1 MLKHQYTLSLI
12 TFTLLLLACNKE
24 NNELHY
30 VPISFSSS
38 VSEPLE
44 TRVTEDSW
52 DSGDKIGVFAIK
64 SGSSLHKETIV
75 ENYDN
80 VLFSTVEGGV
90 FTSDNQPIYY
100 PKDGSAIDFIAY
112 YPYLPNLISYTYPI
126 VIYDQV
132 DFMYSNSLKNASKHN
147 TDNTLNFNRVLAKL
161 SVNIVSEASFTV
173 KVNGIKTKASFS
185 LSNGHFTIDDTS
197 VGELLLTP
205 SNKDDSGL
213 KEVSCLLLPTT
224 EKNSIEVFIN
234 QNDNAVYKWIVP
246 HALEKGKYYIYNIK
260 LNDASSKVVTAT
272 SCVVCTS

>member
-1 MLKHQYTLSLI
+1 MLKHLYTLSLI
-12 TFTLLLLACNKE
+12 SFTLLLLACNKE
-24 NNELHY
+24 SDEPHY

-52 DSGDKIGVFAIK
+52 ESGDKIGVFAIK
-64 SGSSLHKETIV
+64 SGSALHKEAIV

-80 VLFSTVEGGV
+80 VLFSTVEGGF

-126 VIYDQV
+126 DIYDQV
-132 DFMYSNSLKNASKHN
+132 DFMYSNSLKNASKYN
-147 TDNTLNFNRVLAKL
+147 RDNTLIFNRILSKL
-161 SVNIVSEASFTV
+161 SIVIESDASFTV
-173 KVNGIKTKASFS
+173 EIKGIKKKAAFS
-185 LSNGHFTIDDTS
+185 LANGQFTVDELST
-197 VGELLLTP
+197 GKLLLTP

-213 KEVSCLLLPTT
+213 KEVSCLLLPNT

-260 LNDASSKVVTAT
+260 LNDASSKVVSAT
-272 SCVVCTS
+272 SCVVYTS